1 MTDMHGS
8 GTIQKICK
16 QFWRK
21 SLSQWERYEK
31 VPRYPKRS
39 SSVSH
44 KLFKK
49 KKIGLR
55 KGQRKLTFSGGIG
68 SILWS
73 NGQKSFYKMLTN
85 EEKANNVHMKAS
97 PHPAC
102 PTYIGI
108 NAGSLKGRHQ
118 DREGNTIRSALP
130 NYTQVPFHKLTKFH
144 NETHKM
150 FDNW

>member
-1 MTDMHGS
+1 MAVVL
-8 GTIQKICK
+8 
-16 QFWRK
+16 F
-21 SLSQWERYEK
+21 
-31 VPRYPKRS
+31 KRS
-39 SSVSH
+39 ANNFEESLCHSGKGMKRCQDILKEAAVCLINS
-44 KLFKK
+44 LK

-55 KGQRKLTFSGGIG
+55 KGQRKFTFSGGIG